1 MSDTGL
7 CHVEVCEDMAEC
19 DLPTLKAGEAGTVE
33 RITADNGNA
42 RRLAEIGF
50 VRGARIEM
58 IRPGAPCIV
67 RINQSCVGL
76 GRGHQTSIMLSP
88 V

>member
-1 MSDTGL
+1 
-7 CHVEVCEDMAEC
+7 MAEC
-19 DLPTLKAGEAGTVE
+19 DVPTLKMGEVGIVE
-33 RITADNGNA
+33 RITADNGSA
-42 RRLAEIGF
+42 KRLAEMGF
-50 VRGARIEM
+50 VRGARLEM

-76 GRGHQTSIMLSP
+76 GRGHQTSILLSP